1 MTVAI
6 CLLLYSLVI
15 TVFAPRLLVR
25 LTRAGVAPRLGIVA
39 WLTAA
44 GTVLASWAAATVT
57 LSAELLRNWR
67 QPGVLFTACVTT
79 LHDIAAG
86 EAGVLL
92 QSGLVALAVMA
103 SVALASLA
111 WRWGRA
117 VARARSCTHRHAS
130 MARVVGRRMAGH
142 DAVVLDAPER
152 AAYCVAGRPDTI
164 VVTSAALDALDH
176 DHLAA
181 VLAHE
186 RAHLRGRHHVLLA
199 ATRGLATTLPGI
211 RLFTTAASEVATLL
225 EICADDVAVRRNDP
239 RTVLGALLA
248 LSGGASIP
256 AGAMGAAGVGV
267 LARAERLAE
276 PPSSAR
282 RARQRLLLSAFTL
295 LVMTGPA
302 LTALLT
308 ARGVASCFPGIA

>member
-25 LTRAGVAPRLGIVA
+25 LTRAGVAPRLGIAA
-39 WLTAA
+39 WLMAA
-44 GTVLASWAAATVT
+44 GTVLASWAAATVV
-57 LSAELLRNWR
+57 LAVELLRNWR
-67 QPGVLFTACVTT
+67 QPGALFTACVTT
-79 LHDIAAG
+79 LHSIAAG
-86 EAGVLL
+86 ETGVFL
-92 QSGLVALAVMA
+92 QIGLVALTVIAGA
-103 SVALASLA
+103 ALASLA

-117 VARARSCTHRHAS
+117 VVRARSCTHRHAS

-142 DAVVLDAPER
+142 DAVVLDAPEC

-164 VVTSAALDALDH
+164 VVTSAALAALDD

-186 RAHLRGRHHVLLA
+186 RAHLSGRHNLLLA

-211 RLFTTAASEVATLL
+211 ALFTTAASEVATLL
-225 EICADDVAVRRNDP
+225 EVCADDVAVRRNDP
-239 RTVLGALLA
+239 RAVLGALLV
-248 LSGGASIP
+248 LSSGASVP
-256 AGAMGAAGVGV
+256 AAAMGATGVGV
-267 LARAERLAE
+267 LTRAERLAE
-276 PPSSAR
+276 PPSSGR
-282 RARQRLLLSAFTL
+282 RVRLRLLLSAFTL

-302 LTALLT
+302 LTALLA
-308 ARGVASCFPGIA
+308 ARGVASCLPGIA